1 MEISIIAAVGKN
13 NEIGKGG
20 DLIWHFRADMKFFKE
35 TTMGA
40 SVIMGRKT
48 FESLPKALSGRQNI
62 VLTHSESFMAT
73 GAQIAHSVEEA
84 LAICS
89 EKNVFIIGGEGVYQ
103 AFLPRAKKIYL
114 TEIDASCEEADAF
127 FPQFDGSL
135 YKKSVIASYTEN
147 NIGFKHVLYEK
158 L

>member
-1 MEISIIAAVGKN
+1 MKISIIAAVGKN
-13 NEIGKGG
+13 NEIGKDGG
-20 DLIWHFRADMKFFKE
+20 LIWHFRADMRFFKE

-48 FESLPKALSGRQNI
+48 FQSLPKALEGRQNI
-62 VLTHSESFMAT
+62 VLTNSKSFMAQ
-73 GAQIAHSVEEA
+73 GAQIAHSEEEA

-89 EKNVFIIGGEGVYQ
+89 EEEVFIIGGERVYQ

-114 TEIDASCEEADAF
+114 TEIDASCEGADAF
-127 FPQFDGSL
+127 FPQFDKTL
-135 YKKSVIASYTEN
+135 YEKSVIASYTEN
-147 NIGFKHVLYEK
+147 DIGFKHVLYEK